1 MELIK
6 GRPADETGRLEKEI
20 RVYDLLDKLGLN
32 IYGWDLVW
40 NVRTTSKS
48 GLKVLFL

>member
-20 RVYDLLDKLGLN
+20 RVYDLFVGQA
-32 IYGWDLVW
+32 W
-40 NVRTTSKS
+40 NGILQNRP
-48 GLKVLFL
+48 